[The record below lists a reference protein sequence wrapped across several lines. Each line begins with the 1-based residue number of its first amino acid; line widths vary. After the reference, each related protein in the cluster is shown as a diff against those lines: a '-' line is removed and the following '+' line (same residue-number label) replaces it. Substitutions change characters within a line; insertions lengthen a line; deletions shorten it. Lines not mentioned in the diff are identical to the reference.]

1 VSSRVK
7 TLVVN
12 NQKGGV
18 GKTMLAVHAAWFLA
32 ESGARVLFV
41 DLDPQGNASYSLA
54 NAVQA
59 GPSSLLFFEAPPS
72 VEASSAGITVF
83 SGDRGLDRVD
93 GDLAKAVL
101 NYRSA
106 HASLAPQFDY
116 AVLDT
121 PPTWSG
127 RNYAAL
133 MVASS
138 IVSPIDLETYALQG
152 VKQLWAQKTSVEKAA
167 RAGRPIDFLG
177 LLPSRFQS
185 NSPRQRENLTGLL
198 REQGARIMFPEQ
210 GVLTQRQGYAEAL
223 DLRQPVWTLKKTAAQ
238 DAGRE
243 IRRVLATIRSRL
255 DALPA

>member
-1 VSSRVK
+1 MGVK

-18 GKTMLAVHAAWFLA
+18 GKTMLAVHAAWFLV
-32 ESGARVLFV
+32 ETGARVLFI

-54 NAVQA
+54 KALQA
-59 GPSSLLFFEAPPS
+59 GPSSLLFFEAPAA
-72 VEASSAGITVF
+72 VEGAPGAITLF

-101 NYRSA
+101 NYRNA
-106 HASLAPQFDY
+106 YASLTPHFDY

-138 IVSPIDLETYALQG
+138 LVSPIDLETYALQG
-152 VKQLWAQKTSVEKAA
+152 VKQLWAQKTNVERAA
-167 RAGRPIDFLG
+167 RGGRPIDFLG

-198 REQGARIMFPEQ
+198 REQGARIMFPDQ

-223 DLRQPVWTLKKTAAQ
+223 DVRQPVWTLKKTAAQ
-238 DAGRE
+238 DAGKE
-243 IRRVLATIRSRL
+243 IRRVLAIIQSRL
-255 DALPA
+255 DAAPA

>member
-1 VSSRVK
+1 MK

-18 GKTMLAVHAAWFLA
+18 GKTMLAVHTAWFLA
-32 ESGARVLFV
+32 EAGARVLFV

-54 NAVQA
+54 AARQA
-59 GPSSLLFFEAPPS
+59 GAGSDLFFAAPRE
-72 VEASSAGITVF
+72 VDGGTGLTLFA
-83 SGDRGLDRVD
+83 GDRGLDRVD
-93 GDLAKAVL
+93 GELSKAVL
-101 NYRSA
+101 NFRA
-106 HASLAPQFDY
+106 AFARLAGQFDY

-138 IVSPIDLETYALQG
+138 LVSPIDLETYALQG
-152 VKQLWAQKTSVEKAA
+152 VKQLWAQKATVEKAA

-185 NSPRQRENLTGLL
+185 NSPRQRQNLAGLL
-198 REQGARIMFPEQ
+198 REQGARIMFPDQ
-210 GVLTQRQGYAEAL
+210 AVLTQRQGYAEAL
-223 DLRQPVWTLKKTAAQ
+223 DLRRPVWMLKKTAAQ

-243 IRRVLATIRSRL
+243 IRRVLAAIKSRL
-255 DALPA
+255 DVVPA